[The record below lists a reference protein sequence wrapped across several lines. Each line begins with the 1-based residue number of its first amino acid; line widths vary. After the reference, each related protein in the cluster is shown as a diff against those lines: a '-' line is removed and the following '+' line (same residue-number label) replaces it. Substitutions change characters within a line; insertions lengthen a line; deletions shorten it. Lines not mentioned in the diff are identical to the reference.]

1 MKKLVG
7 ILVVLLAIS
16 VAFSAT
22 ITLSP
27 SIKGTLWG
35 HVLLNKTGLET
46 ALGIKNLSV
55 SFGAKADVSDIT
67 LDLTITLP
75 SDKSTVN
82 LNSFKVE
89 NDKAAAS
96 WYASKNFGSASSGL
110 GWFGYYGMTKSTTF
124 VLNMKALGLQVATQ
138 EALLGGTDRI
148 ALYGSWDIFSMALQ
162 TGMAGLGWSGDII
175 AEATIK
181 PFTGLTLKGGLE
193 AKDLTGTPT
202 FDYVIDFDYK
212 MTLGLLTLNPYARYA
227 STKGQWVG
235 LKVGYGIGESV
246 VLKINADVQ
255 YDIAAS
261 KLFSWIQVALSK
273 KGIGWAGV
281 KFWYDHSFLV
291 GGTNEMKLG
300 FLVKSDG
307 WEIDPVSLAVFVGS
321 GDFTTKNDGNKSG
334 FGYDI
339 VGNLLADVKDLSA
352 YAEASL
358 SLAMGGFKPTLSI
371 DGGYY
376 LLNGTKALNVVLGFP
391 IFDLIN
397 FEASV
402 AFFPAIDWYVKL
414 FYDYKF

>member
-22 ITLSP
+22 ITLKP

-35 HVLLNKTGLET
+35 KTQLDKTGLT
-46 ALGIKNLSV
+46 TDLGFTLKSLG
-55 SFGAKADVSDIT
+55 FGASADVSDLT
-67 LDLTITLP
+67 FSLTIDLVGG
-75 SDKSTVN
+75 TVT
-82 LNSFKVE
+82 LNSFTVE

-96 WYASKNFGSASSGL
+96 WYASKSFGSDSGKGL
-110 GWFGYYGMTKSTTF
+110 GWFGYYGTTKSKTF

-162 TGMAGLGWSGDII
+162 TGMAGLGWSGDLI

-246 VLKINADVQ
+246 VLKINADVK

-321 GDFTTKNDGNKSG
+321 GDFTTKNDNNKSG

-376 LLNGTKALNVVLGFP
+376 LLNGTKELNVVLGFP
-391 IFDLIN
+391 VFDLIN

-414 FYDYKF
+414 FYNYSF

>member
-35 HVLLNKTGLET
+35 KTQLDKTGLT
-46 ALGIKNLSV
+46 TDLGFTLKSLG
-55 SFGAKADVSDIT
+55 FGASADVSDLT
-67 LDLTITLP
+67 FSLTIDLVGG
-75 SDKSTVN
+75 TVT
-82 LNSFKVE
+82 LNSFTVE

-96 WYASKNFGSASSGL
+96 WYASKSFGSASGGL
-110 GWFGYYGMTKSTTF
+110 GWFGYYGTTKSKTF

-148 ALYGSWDIFSMALQ
+148 ALYGSWDIFSVALQ
-162 TGMAGLGWSGDII
+162 TGMAGLGWSGDLI

-193 AKDLTGTPT
+193 AKDLTGTPA

-235 LKVGYGIGESV
+235 LKVGYSIGESV
-246 VLKINADVQ
+246 VLKINADVK

-307 WEIDPVSLAVFVGS
+307 WAIDPVSLAVFVGS

-391 IFDLIN
+391 VFDLIN
-397 FEASV
+397 FEAGV

-414 FYDYKF
+414 FYNYSF

>member
-35 HVLLNKTGLET
+35 KTQLDKNGLT
-46 ALGIKNLSV
+46 TDLGFALKSLG
-55 SFGAKADVSDIT
+55 FGASANVSDLTFSLNI
-67 LDLTITLP
+67 DLVGG
-75 SDKSTVN
+75 TVT
-82 LNSFKVE
+82 LNSFTVE

-96 WYASKNFGSASSGL
+96 WYASKSFGSDSGKGL
-110 GWFGYYGMTKSTTF
+110 SWFAYYGTTKSKTF

-138 EALLGGTDRI
+138 EALIGGTDRI
-148 ALYGSWDIFSMALQ
+148 ALYGSWDIFSVALQ
-162 TGMAGLGWSGDII
+162 TGMAGLGWSGDLI
-175 AEATIK
+175 AEATVK

-193 AKDLTGTPT
+193 AKDLTGTPA

-235 LKVGYGIGESV
+235 LKVGYSIGESV
-246 VLKINADVQ
+246 VLKTNADVK

-261 KLFSWIQVALSK
+261 KLFSWIQAALSK

-307 WEIDPVSLAVFVGS
+307 WELDPVSLAVFVGS
-321 GDFTTKNDGNKSG
+321 GDFTTKDDVNKAG

-376 LLNGTKALNVVLGFP
+376 LLNGTKELNVVLGFP
-391 IFDLIN
+391 VFDLIN

-414 FYDYKF
+414 FYNYSF

>member
-35 HVLLNKTGLET
+35 KTQLDKNGLT
-46 ALGIKNLSV
+46 TDLGFTLESLG
-55 SFGAKADVSDIT
+55 FGASANVSDLTFSLNI
-67 LDLTITLP
+67 DLVGG
-75 SDKSTVN
+75 TVT
-82 LNSFKVE
+82 LNSFTVE

-96 WYASKNFGSASSGL
+96 WYANKSFGSDSGAGL
-110 GWFGYYGMTKSTTF
+110 GWFQWYGMTKYKTF

-138 EALLGGTDRI
+138 EALIGGTDRI
-148 ALYGSWDIFSMALQ
+148 ALYGSWDIFSVALQ
-162 TGMAGLGWSGDII
+162 TGMAGLGWSGDLI
-175 AEATIK
+175 AEATVK

-193 AKDLTGTPT
+193 AKDLTGTPA

-235 LKVGYGIGESV
+235 LKVGYSIGESV
-246 VLKINADVQ
+246 VLKINADVK

-261 KLFSWIQVALSK
+261 KLFSWIQAALSK

-307 WEIDPVSLAVFVGS
+307 WAVDPVSLAVFVGS
-321 GDFTTKNDGNKSG
+321 GDFTTKDDVNKAG

-391 IFDLIN
+391 VFDLIN

-414 FYDYKF
+414 FYNYSF

>member
-96 WYASKNFGSASSGL
+96 WYASKSFGSDSGKGL
-110 GWFGYYGMTKSTTF
+110 GWFGYYGTTKSKTF

-162 TGMAGLGWSGDII
+162 TGMAGLGWSGDLI

-246 VLKINADVQ
+246 VLKINADVK

-307 WEIDPVSLAVFVGS
+307 WEIDPVSLAVFVG
-321 GDFTTKNDGNKSG
+321 
-334 FGYDI
+334 
-339 VGNLLADVKDLSA
+339 
-352 YAEASL
+352 
-358 SLAMGGFKPTLSI
+358 
-371 DGGYY
+371 
-376 LLNGTKALNVVLGFP
+376 
-391 IFDLIN
+391 
-397 FEASV
+397 
-402 AFFPAIDWYVKL
+402 
-414 FYDYKF
+414 

>member
-35 HVLLNKTGLET
+35 KTQLDKNGLT
-46 ALGIKNLSV
+46 TDLGFTLKSLG
-55 SFGAKADVSDIT
+55 FGASANVSALTFSLDIN
-67 LDLTITLP
+67 LVGG
-75 SDKSTVN
+75 TVT
-82 LNSFKVE
+82 LNSFTVE

-96 WYASKNFGSASSGL
+96 WYASKSFGSDSGKGL
-110 GWFGYYGMTKSTTF
+110 GWFAYYGTTKSKTF

-138 EALLGGTDRI
+138 EALIGGTDRI
-148 ALYGSWDIFSMALQ
+148 ALYGSWDIFSVALQ
-162 TGMAGLGWSGDII
+162 TGMAGLGWSGDLI
-175 AEATIK
+175 AEATVK

-193 AKDLTGTPT
+193 AKDLTGTPA

-235 LKVGYGIGESV
+235 LGVGYSIGESV
-246 VLKINADVQ
+246 VLKINADVK

-261 KLFSWIQVALSK
+261 KLFSWIQAALSK

-307 WEIDPVSLAVFVGS
+307 WAVDPVSLAVFVGS
-321 GDFTTKNDGNKSG
+321 GDFTTKDDNNKAG

-391 IFDLIN
+391 VFDLIN

-414 FYDYKF
+414 FYNYSF